1 MQSVVDALSGEKTE
15 LGGVDPS
22 SIPGATMDASKRFI
36 GRAGALERGN
46 PVKNIDYDDEGK
58 VNLP

>member
-15 LGGVDPS
+15 RVGVDPS

-36 GRAGALERGN
+36 GLAGLVEKGN
-46 PVKNIDYDDEGK
+46 PIKNVDYDDEGK
-58 VNLP
+58 VKLP